1 MEVTQGGGG
10 SSDKVK
16 VKPKTGSVFFEY
28 QSAEIDPMPPV
39 RPVLLYD
46 SYLTARPPK
55 NATKTCLYLT
65 LLVGDAG
72 L

>member
-28 QSAEIDPMPPV
+28 QSAEID
-39 RPVLLYD
+39 
-46 SYLTARPPK
+46 
-55 NATKTCLYLT
+55 ATSQASA
-65 LLVGDAG
+65 VV
-72 L
+72 